1 MPYQFLFFDLDHTLM
16 DFDASEEVALNQLL
30 QEEGVKDVEGFKAY
44 YRPMNQAMWVD
55 LEAGRIDKK
64 TLVTTRFSKA
74 FAHFGIEKDGS
85 ELAKKYEMLLAQQG
99 HLYPGVL
106 ELLQKLKGAGYKLFA
121 ATNGITAIQK
131 GRLAHSGLDQVF
143 DQVFI
148 SDELGAQKPDPEFF
162 ARAASL
168 IPDFD
173 KTTALMIGDKLAADI
188 KGGQSFGIDT
198 VWYNPHGKETRG
210 IEPTFTVSNY
220 KEIKQLL
227 LK

>member
-1 MPYQFLFFDLDHTLM
+1 MPYQYLFFDLDHTLM

-30 QEEGVKDVEGFKAY
+30 QEEGVKDIEGFKAY

-55 LEAGRIDKK
+55 LEAGRLDKE
-64 TLVTTRFSKA
+64 TLVTTRFAKA
-74 FAHFGIEKDGS
+74 FTYFGIVKDGK
-85 ELAKKYEMLLAQQG
+85 ELAQKYEKLLAQQG
-99 HLYPGVL
+99 HLYPGAH
-106 ELLQKLKGAGYKLFA
+106 ELLQDLKDAGYQLFA
-121 ATNGITAIQK
+121 ATNGITAIQE
-131 GRLAHSGLDQVF
+131 GRLRQSGLDKLF

-210 IEPTFTVSNY
+210 IEPTYTVGNY